1 MKQIYVLTSLLMLF
15 TMSLI
20 AQTTVVTTGV
30 ADPYRL
36 ELAGNNLYIS
46 EFNNGVI
53 SVLNINASL
62 PTTKSSVI
70 SGLDQPMG
78 IAIKDDFI
86 YIAESGA
93 NKISKFDTTSPSPVL
108 IDVVTGLNVPSGLVF
123 VGNDLY
129 FAELAGNKISKVDVT
144 VASPAVTLIKTGLS
158 SPFDIENSG
167 TDLFIAESSV
177 NKVSKIDI
185 STAAYTK
192 TDVVTGL
199 SYPVA
204 LALNGTDLHIA
215 EYFANKVS
223 KIDVTNPTPIATDVV
238 SSLATPIGLVSNM
251 GSLFIAEFDANK
263 ISRFDFPTLSTSNF
277 NLQPD
282 FKVYPNPS
290 RGFISVSGLKT
301 TTNYTIYNSLGA
313 EIMKGN
319 ISENQKI
326 DIQNLSNDLYFLNL
340 NNGNTFKFLRQ

>member
-1 MKQIYVLTSLLMLF
+1 MKQIYVLTSVLMLF

-30 ADPYRL
+30 SDPYRL
-36 ELAGNNLYIS
+36 ELSGNNLYIS

-53 SVLNINASL
+53 SVLNINLSL

-70 SGLDQPMG
+70 SGLNLPMG

-93 NKISKFDTTSPSPVL
+93 NKISKFDTTSSSPVA
-108 IDVVTGLNVPSGLVF
+108 IDVVTGLSQPSGLVF

-129 FAELAGNKISKVDVT
+129 FTELAANKISKIDVT
-144 VASPAVTLIKTGLS
+144 VASPTVTVIKTGLS
-158 SPFDIENSG
+158 YPYDIENVG
-167 TDLFIAESSV
+167 TELFVVES
-177 NKVSKIDI
+177 NAGKVSKIDI

-215 EYFANKVS
+215 EYTASKVS
-223 KIDVTNPTPIATDVV
+223 KIDVTNPTPVATDVV
-238 SSLATPIGLVSNM
+238 SSLLAPIGLVANM
-251 GSLFIAEFDANK
+251 GSLFIAEFDGNR
-263 ISRFDFPTLSTSNF
+263 ISKFDFPTLSTSSF
-277 NLQPD
+277 NLLPD

-290 RGFISVSGLKT
+290 RDFISISGLKST
-301 TTNYTIYNSLGA
+301 ENYTIYNSLGA

-326 DIQNLSNDLYFLNL
+326 DIQNLSNDLYFLSL
-340 NNGNTFKFLRQ
+340 NNGNSFKFLKQ